1 MAAVPAGARTAGDPY
16 LPQSGNGG
24 YSVESYDLD
33 LRYKVATNRLD
44 ATAVIRAMSIQGLR
58 SFSFDL
64 VRLRA
69 SRVRVNGSKR
79 TRFTQTT
86 SKLVV
91 TPEEPIGLGE
101 LFTVEIEYSGS
112 PAPRRS
118 HWGQVGWE
126 ELTDGVIVAS
136 QPSGAPTWFPCN
148 DHPADKASY
157 RIRVT
162 CEQAYTVLA
171 NGALFDH
178 TVSTGRG
185 TWSFEQPEPTS
196 TYLATVQIGRY
207 VTEHRDLAGVPGVI
221 AYAPEVDAQV
231 RADFSPLRGMM
242 AYFID
247 AFGPYPF
254 ADYSVVVTADDL
266 EIPLEAQ
273 GVAIFGANHADGEGS
288 SERLIAHELA
298 HQWFG
303 NSVGIAAWK
312 HIWLN
317 EGFACYAEWLWS
329 EHSGGTTTDE
339 LARRY
344 HAGLRSLRQDIVIGD
359 PTPALMFDDRVYKRG
374 ALTLHA
380 LRLTI
385 GDERF
390 FALLRAW
397 TAQRRHGTATTDDF
411 IALAEEHSETDMG
424 RFFEHWLLSTALP
437 RLPRATRVSS

>member
-1 MAAVPAGARTAGDPY
+1 MEVVPAGARTAGDPY
-16 LPQSGNGG
+16 LPESGNGG
-24 YSVESYDLD
+24 YRVVSYDLD

-44 ATAVIRAMSIQGLR
+44 GTAVIRAMSVQGLS
-58 SFSFDL
+58 SFSLDL

-69 SRVRVNGSKR
+69 SRVRVNDSKR
-79 TRFTQTT
+79 TRFTQSAT
-86 SKLVV
+86 KLTV

-101 LFTVEIEYSGS
+101 LFSVEIHYSGS

-118 HWGQVGWE
+118 PWGLVGWE

-171 NGALFDH
+171 NGVLFGH
-178 TVSTGRG
+178 TISAGRG

-207 VTEHRDLAGVPGVI
+207 VSTSRDLAGIPSVV
-221 AYAPEVDAQV
+221 AYAPEIDARV
-231 RADFSPLRGMM
+231 RADFDPLERMM
-242 AYFID
+242 SYFIG

-273 GVAIFGANHADGEGS
+273 GVAIFGANHADGEGG

-317 EGFACYAEWLWS
+317 EGFACYSEWLWS
-329 EHSGGTTTDE
+329 EHSDGASADD

-344 HAGLRSLRQDIVIGD
+344 HAGLRLLPHDIVIGD
-359 PTPALMFDDRVYKRG
+359 PGAALMFDDRVYKRG

-380 LRLTI
+380 LRLTL
-385 GDERF
+385 GDESF
-390 FALLRAW
+390 FGLLKAW
-397 TAQRRHGTATTDDF
+397 TASRRHATATTDDF
-411 IALAEEHSETDMG
+411 RTLAEAHSGLDLA
-424 RFFEHWLLSTALP
+424 RFFEHWLFAHRLP
-437 RLPRATRVSS
+437 RLPRAARVN